1 VQAIDIAGVA
11 GGRVSK
17 RLDCTLGM
25 IAREECLVKSKYEW
39 ESFGAADFVF
49 FFGFEDEDS
58 RQFQEARKRERS
70 WVRITACGLGA
81 QQCCAPT

>member
-39 ESFGAADFVF
+39 ESFGT
-49 FFGFEDEDS
+49 
-58 RQFQEARKRERS
+58 EAIRRGKKE
-70 WVRITACGLGA
+70 GEELGA
-81 QQCCAPT
+81 DC